1 MLTQC
6 LSQTTSTVRYFPQ
19 TSTTQVSINIDTTP
33 TLTFS
38 NPIGGGCFSLLSLT
52 RRPNFFSMAS
62 GSNLSN
68 GVGALSQGLD
78 VHEELDR
85 FAEVANA
92 AAEAS
97 GVVLRK
103 YFRSKFEILDKED
116 LSEFFV
122 FLCFVWLLR
131 K

>member
-1 MLTQC
+1 
-6 LSQTTSTVRYFPQ
+6 
-19 TSTTQVSINIDTTP
+19 
-33 TLTFS
+33 
-38 NPIGGGCFSLLSLT
+38 
-52 RRPNFFSMAS
+52 MAS